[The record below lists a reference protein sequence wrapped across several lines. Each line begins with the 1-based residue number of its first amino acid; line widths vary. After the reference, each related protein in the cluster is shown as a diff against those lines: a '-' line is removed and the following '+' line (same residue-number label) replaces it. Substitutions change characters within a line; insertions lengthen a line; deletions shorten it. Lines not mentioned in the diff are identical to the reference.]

1 VEDNTMK
8 HAIRL
13 LLTLVLSFSL
23 LAAPRKADFN
33 GDGFG
38 DLAVG
43 VPLEDDGAIADSG
56 GINISYGNLAGLPT
70 GSDYWDQT
78 LIGIAGVVNQPG
90 DLFGR
95 SLAWGDFNGDGF
107 DDIAVGVPGK
117 NGNTGSVIV
126 VHGSAVAGIDPFGA
140 VPPQVW
146 HQNIFGVPEVADPGD
161 RCGWS
166 VTAGDFDGDGFDD
179 LAFGC
184 PTESFV
190 AAGEGVAIALYGTP
204 FGLTAFAAQLW
215 HQDIAGML
223 DVAEP
228 ADHFAASLTTGDFD
242 GDGNDDLALG
252 VPQEDIMAIADAGA
266 VNVIYGMAAAGLNVA
281 GNDFGHQ
288 GLGGILGAAVAGDA
302 FATAVAAG
310 DFNADGFDDLAL
322 GVPFDDGVAVV
333 DAGAVNVLF
342 GAAGGITLF
351 GNQLWHQNSGIVSDG
366 AENFDNFGQA
376 LATGDFDGDGDIDL
390 AIGVPAEDV
399 GATADAGAVNLI
411 LGNPAGGLGIAG
423 SQFWDQ
429 NSSLDVAENADV
441 YGATLVA
448 GDFNGDGFDDL
459 AGGAPKEDSVL
470 GVLDAGAFVVF
481 NGDPVGLTAIGS
493 QYHEQSGL
501 GPNGLPEALDG
512 CGGGTYGP

>member
-1 VEDNTMK
+1 MK
-8 HAIRL
+8 LAIRI
-13 LLTLVLSFSL
+13 LLTLILAVPL

-33 GDGFG
+33 GDGFD

-56 GINISYGNLAGLPT
+56 GINISYGAAAGLPT
-70 GSDYWDQT
+70 FSDYWDQT
-78 LIGIAGVVNQPG
+78 LIGIGGVVNQPG
-90 DLFGR
+90 DMFGR

-117 NGNTGSVIV
+117 NGNTGSVMV
-126 VHGSAVAGIDPFGA
+126 VHGSLLNGIDPFGA

-161 RCGWS
+161 RCGWA

-179 LAFGC
+179 LVFGC
-184 PTESFV
+184 PTETFV

-204 FGLTAFAAQLW
+204 FGLTAFGAQLW
-215 HQDIAGML
+215 HQNIAGMF
-223 DVAEP
+223 DFAE
-228 ADHFAASLTTGDFD
+228 AGDHFAASLTTGDFD
-242 GDGNDDLALG
+242 GDGNDDLAVG
-252 VPQEDIMAIADAGA
+252 VPQEDIGAIADAGA
-266 VNVIYGMAAAGLNVA
+266 VSVIYGMAAAGLNVA

-288 GLGGILGAAVAGDA
+288 GLGGVILGAAGAGDA

-310 DFNADGFDDLAL
+310 DFDADGFDDLAL
-322 GVPFDDGVAVV
+322 GVPFDDGAAVV
-333 DAGAVNVLF
+333 DGGSVNVLF
-342 GAAGGITLF
+342 GAAGGITLA
-351 GNQLWHQNSGIVSDG
+351 GNQIWHQNSGIVSDS
-366 AENFDNFGQA
+366 AENFDNFGHS
-376 LATGDFDGDGDIDL
+376 LSTGDFDGDGDIDL

-399 GATADAGAVNLI
+399 GATADAGAVNII
-411 LGNPAGGLGIAG
+411 LGNPAGGLGTAG

-441 YGATLVA
+441 YGSTLVA

-459 AGGAPKEDSVL
+459 AGGAPKEDSA
-470 GVLDAGAFVVF
+470 GFGFPDAGAFVVF
-481 NGDPVGLTAIGS
+481 NGDPAGLTAANS
-493 QYHEQSGL
+493 QYHEQG
-501 GPNGLPEALDG
+501 GLPGNGQPEPFDG

>member
-1 VEDNTMK
+1 MK
-8 HAIRL
+8 LAIRL

-33 GDGFG
+33 GDGFD

-56 GINISYGNLAGLPT
+56 GINISYGQLGGLPT
-70 GSDYWDQT
+70 NNTYWDQN
-78 LIGIAGVVNQPG
+78 LIGLAPMVNQPG

-117 NGNTGSVIV
+117 NGNTGAVMV
-126 VHGSAVAGIDPFGA
+126 VHGSALNGIDPFGA

-146 HQNIFGVPEVADPGD
+146 HQNTFGVPEVADPGD
-161 RCGWS
+161 RCGWA

-179 LAFGC
+179 LVFGC
-184 PTESFV
+184 PTETFV

-215 HQDIAGML
+215 HQDIAGIM

-228 ADHFAASLTTGDFD
+228 GDFFAGSLTTGDFD
-242 GDGNDDLALG
+242 GDGNDDLAVG
-252 VPQEDIMAIADAGA
+252 VPLEDVAAIADAGA

-288 GLGGILGAAVAGDA
+288 GLGGILGAAAASDA
-302 FATAVAAG
+302 FGAAVAAG
-310 DFNADGFDDLAL
+310 DFNADGFDDLAI
-322 GVPFDDGVAVV
+322 GVPFDDGAAIV

-342 GAAGGITLF
+342 GTAGGLTLVF
-351 GNQLWHQNSGIVSDG
+351 SQIWHQNSGIVSDG
-366 AENFDNFGQA
+366 AENFDNFGQS

-399 GATADAGAVNLI
+399 GAVADAGAVHVI

-429 NSSLDVAENADV
+429 NSSTDVAENADV
-441 YGATLVA
+441 YGSTLVA
-448 GDFNGDGFDDL
+448 GDFGGDGFDDL
-459 AGGAPKEDSVL
+459 AGGAPKEDSAVL
-470 GVLDAGAFVVF
+470 GFADTGAFVVF
-481 NGDPVGLTAIGS
+481 NGDPAGLTAVNS
-493 QYHEQSGL
+493 QYHEQSDVL
-501 GPNGLPEALDG
+501 NGAPEPFDG